1 MRYFQNPT
9 ILSAAFLVFTF
20 VYVPLRGFPFGID
33 AALCVT
39 FTVLVFSYAVRRR
52 GLTLFS
58 AEDAQ
63 PISEILL
70 AHAVCLLTLVFI
82 VRTDSFAS
90 ALLPEW
96 LALPVI
102 ADHYGRLGPS
112 AFQLAQGLALFFL
125 GFFEVRLM
133 TAPKT
138 KDPREEEKAQAA
150 LWRKAGLE
158 ADRLS
163 GLRLP

>member
-63 PISEILL
+63 PISEI
-70 AHAVCLLTLVFI
+70 LLTLVFI

>member
-1 MRYFQNPT
+1 MRYFQHPT
-9 ILSAAFLVFTF
+9 ILSAAFLVFVF
-20 VYVPLRGFPFGID
+20 VYTPLRGFQFGID

-39 FTVLVFSYAVRRR
+39 FTLLVFSYAVRRR
-52 GLTLFS
+52 GLNLFS

-63 PISEILL
+63 PLSEILL

-82 VRTDSFAS
+82 MRTGSFAT

-102 ADHYGRLGPS
+102 ADTYGRIGPS
-112 AFQLAQGLALFFL
+112 AFQLTQGLTLFFL

-133 TAPKT
+133 TAPKI

-163 GLRLP
+163 SLRLP

>member
-1 MRYFQNPT
+1 MRYFQHPT
-9 ILSAAFLVFTF
+9 ILSAAFLVFVF
-20 VYVPLRGFPFGID
+20 VYVPLRGFAFGLD

-39 FTVLVFSYAVRRR
+39 FSILVFGYAVRRR
-52 GLTLFS
+52 GLDIFS

-63 PISEILL
+63 PLSEILL

-82 VRTDSFAS
+82 VQTGSFATT
-90 ALLPEW
+90 LLPEW
-96 LALPVI
+96 LTLPVV
-102 ADHYGRLGPS
+102 ADTYGRVGPS
-112 AFQLAQGLALFFL
+112 AFQLAQSLAIFFL

-133 TAPKT
+133 TAPKK
-138 KDPREEEKAQAA
+138 KDPREQERAQAA

-163 GLRLP
+163 SLRLP

>member
-58 AEDAQ
+58 
-63 PISEILL
+63 PPKTPSPSP
-70 AHAVCLLTLVFI
+70 
-82 VRTDSFAS
+82 RSFS
-90 ALLPEW
+90 PT
-96 LALPVI
+96 
-102 ADHYGRLGPS
+102 PS
-112 AFQLAQGLALFFL
+112 AFSPSSSSSERIPSPQLSCQ
-125 GFFEVRLM
+125 
-133 TAPKT
+133 
-138 KDPREEEKAQAA
+138 
-150 LWRKAGLE
+150 
-158 ADRLS
+158 S
-163 GLRLP
+163 GSHFPS